1 MTHIETVHQTQTRTR
16 GFVVREERSA
26 DVVARE
32 ALLDAA
38 FGPGREERT
47 CHRLRAGR
55 VPAQGLA
62 FTATVRGRVVGTVR
76 LWSADAGGRK
86 ALMLGPLAVDAS
98 VRSLGIGAALIRHAL
113 AKAAAKGHGAVVL
126 LGDAAYYD
134 RFGFSTEKTIALALP
149 GAFETERLLGL
160 ELIEGAL
167 DGASG
172 MILPTGGKA
181 RRPRATADTAASSRA
196 A

>member
-1 MTHIETVHQTQTRTR
+1 MTQIQTLQETRARTQAV
-16 GFVVREERSA
+16 VVREERSA
-26 DVVARE
+26 DVPARE

-62 FTATVRGRVVGTVR
+62 FTATLRGRLIGTVR

-86 ALMLGPLAVDAS
+86 ALLLGPLAVDAS
-98 VRSLGIGAALIRHAL
+98 ARGLGIGAALIRHAL

-126 LGDAAYYD
+126 LGDAAYYE
-134 RFGFSTEKTIALALP
+134 RFGFSTEKTAALALP
-149 GAFETERLLGL
+149 GAFEAERLLGV
-160 ELIEGAL
+160 ELVEGAL

-172 MILPTGGKA
+172 LILPTGGKA
-181 RRPRATADTAASSRA
+181 RRPSHTAQADAAPRA